1 MERNFETVMI
11 EQCAPVL
18 AGLKPAGLFRY
29 ETRDCADLAA
39 RVHRWNDQL
48 GEKGLKVR
56 VLKGCAQTHRYLIY
70 VYRESRLR
78 QVLADEA
85 VREFLHREGY
95 ALPEDASDCD
105 GMLRQLSRRLC
116 CEADFPHEIGLFLG
130 YPPEDVAGFVR
141 HRGKGCKCVGCWK
154 VYGDEAAARRQFA
167 AFKACTANYCRRR
180 AKGASLARLAVTTR
194 LPQ

>member
-39 RVHRWNDQL
+39 RVRCWNDQL

-56 VLKGCAQTHRYLIY
+56 
-70 VYRESRLR
+70 
-78 QVLADEA
+78 EA
-85 VREFLHREGY
+85 VQEFLQREGY

-116 CEADFPHEIGLFLG
+116 CEADFPHEIGVFLG
-130 YPPEDVAGFVR
+130 YPLTDVVGFIENQGR
-141 HRGKGCKCVGCWK
+141 NFTCCGCWK
-154 VYGDEAAARRQFA
+154 AYGDPDAAARHFA
-167 AFKACTANYCRRR
+167 QLNKCTRVYLRLFHE
-180 AKGASLARLAVTTR
+180 GTPIFRLAVAA
-194 LPQ
+194 

>member
-1 MERNFETVMI
+1 MSEDTVI
-11 EQCAPVL
+11 RHGAPTL
-18 AGLKPAGLFRY
+18 AGMKTGNLFPCFFSSPQALAEELRAMNRVLVPRGLRLVPLRREKGRALLYLFRPAALS
-29 ETRDCADLAA
+29 RDLAQEEVPPACSA
-39 RVHRWNDQL
+39 RRATGTWARGACL
-48 GEKGLKVR
+48 GLE
-56 VLKGCAQTHRYLIY
+56 
-70 VYRESRLR
+70 LR
-78 QVLADEA
+78 
-85 VREFLHREGY
+85 
-95 ALPEDASDCD
+95 
-105 GMLRQLSRRLC
+105 RRLG
-116 CEADFPHEIGLFLG
+116 AGGDFPHEIGLFLG